1 MVALALLCRDGTDGS
16 AAAGLR
22 RGGGVL
28 DGMVSLC
35 GRTGC
40 RYMRNPAYGSAVA
53 GTAERARA
61 ETLSGTSEAC
71 LSALPSETKKPLKTA
86 AFSLLV
92 PRTRLELT
100 RANAH
105 HPLKVACLPI
115 PPPGPRFPP
124 QRVFRCANI
133 VTILFF
139 PKYTAKKLPGHETD
153 PAIRCRFRSM
163 RRSRQRPAR
172 LLREAVYS
180 AKSISSKR

>member
-1 MVALALLCRDGTDGS
+1 MEEKVGAQERRDMVALALLCRDGTDGS

-35 GRTGC
+35 SRTGC

-86 AFSLLV
+86 AFHYWCPGRDSNSHAV
-92 PRTRLELT
+92 NR
-100 RANAH
+100 H
-105 HPLKVACLPI
+105 YPLKVACLPI
-115 PPPGPRFPP
+115 PPPGLLPSLNAPAPIMLMNLFPRKGV
-124 QRVFRCANI
+124 QI
-133 VTILFF
+133 
-139 PKYTAKKLPGHETD
+139 
-153 PAIRCRFRSM
+153 
-163 RRSRQRPAR
+163 
-172 LLREAVYS
+172 
-180 AKSISSKR
+180 

>member
-22 RGGGVL
+22 RGGGVP

-100 RANAH
+100 RRKPA
-105 HPLKVACLPI
+105 LPPQSSVSTNFTTWALLSRI
-115 PPPGPRFPP
+115 NFRECKYRHYFAIRKIFAEKTTKFAWGPPGAF
-124 QRVFRCANI
+124 CGG
-133 VTILFF
+133 
-139 PKYTAKKLPGHETD
+139 PGMLYLSV
-153 PAIRCRFRSM
+153 ISL
-163 RRSRQRPAR
+163 SR
-172 LLREAVYS
+172 
-180 AKSISSKR
+180 

>member
-1 MVALALLCRDGTDGS
+1 MEEKVGAQERRDMVALALLCRDGTDGS

-35 GRTGC
+35 SRTGC

-100 RANAH
+100 RRKPA
-105 HPLKVACLPI
+105 L
-115 PPPGPRFPP
+115 PP
-124 QRVFRCANI
+124 QSSVATNSTTWASAFAERSGSNHAYEPVSPKGCANI
-133 VTILFF
+133 DIFL
-139 PKYTAKKLPGHETD
+139 
-153 PAIRCRFRSM
+153 
-163 RRSRQRPAR
+163 
-172 LLREAVYS
+172 
-180 AKSISSKR
+180 